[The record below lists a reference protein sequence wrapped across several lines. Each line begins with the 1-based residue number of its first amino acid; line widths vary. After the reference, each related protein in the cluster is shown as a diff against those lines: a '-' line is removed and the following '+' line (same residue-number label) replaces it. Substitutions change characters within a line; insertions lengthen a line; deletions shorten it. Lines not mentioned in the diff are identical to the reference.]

1 MLLTY
6 QYFSFESVHGEAML
20 KMGWVVKKWIVS
32 FSRLPNDLMLN
43 HWLNKK
49 NNLIVIRFRFRGAEK
64 VNKPCTFCV
73 LKGIFV
79 SLGNEQKIGECHA
92 IAYGIFRWWCKY
104 EVREF
109 AHFVRF
115 SFRCEGVLEAVKNTW
130 KSKIIWVVYIIFR
143 HARR

>member
-1 MLLTY
+1 MTMVINAGQSEGGFPIISLLNT
-6 QYFSFESVHGEAML
+6 
-20 KMGWVVKKWIVS
+20 
-32 FSRLPNDLMLN
+32 RLPNDLMLN

-73 LKGIFV
+73 LRGIFV

-92 IAYGIFRWWCKY
+92 IAYGILRWWCKY

-115 SFRCEGVLEAVKNTW
+115 SFRVMK
-130 KSKIIWVVYIIFR
+130 VY
-143 HARR
+143 

>member
-1 MLLTY
+1 MIIIHIGLFFYETLILSRNHIASICRYSASLIYILL
-6 QYFSFESVHGEAML
+6 
-20 KMGWVVKKWIVS
+20 VS
-32 FSRLPNDLMLN
+32 LILMALFYIRLITRLPNDLMLN
-43 HWLNKK
+43 HWLKKK

-73 LKGIFV
+73 LRGIFV

-92 IAYGIFRWWCKY
+92 IAYGILRWWCKY

-115 SFRCEGVLEAVKNTW
+115 SFRVMK
-130 KSKIIWVVYIIFR
+130 VY
-143 HARR
+143 